1 MASTGTS
8 LRTTLLFD
16 VAVLAP
22 SEAIIMDPR
31 SALAPAAHPRAHT
44 TARTFRV
51 LVTDGIDQEGIDL
64 LRAESRLEVDVS
76 PTLPAAELLERIGGY
91 DAVVVRSATK
101 ISEEVIKRGI
111 LLKVIGRA
119 GVGIDNIALKAA
131 TSLGVAVI
139 NSPAGNTVAV
149 AELFFAS
156 VLSLLRN
163 LGAADAS
170 MKAGKWDRNKLV
182 GRELN
187 GRTLGIV
194 GVGPIGGE
202 VAQRARAFGM
212 RVMAFD
218 PYVTD
223 ARLHALQIQR
233 AVSLEVLLASAD
245 ILTVHTPLTEETR
258 GLIGRAALAQL
269 APTALVVNLAR
280 GGIVDQEALVEAL
293 EQGRIAGAVL
303 DVYEVEPLP
312 ADHPLRRAPNVIL
325 TPHLGAST
333 VEAQRNVAVDACAA
347 VRDALLHQELG
358 RSINVAHL
366 DGMGWAEL
374 QPALLLARRLAAVG
388 RALLADKGVKLVG
401 RLTVRIGQEFTG
413 GRDAFLAAAALGALE
428 GVVESERL
436 NLINA
441 RALASKRGLE
451 VAVGDLSEVEHP
463 AAIEVTVGSEL
474 ESVTVAGMAPART
487 TPHLTRIEGFRVDI
501 GPRQTLIILTNHDVP
516 GVIGRVGTLLGAA
529 GVNIAEY
536 HQARLRQ
543 GGEALAAISVDD
555 PVGQELRRKLLELPD
570 VRAATIVSFLGA

>member
-1 MASTGTS
+1 
-8 LRTTLLFD
+8 
-16 VAVLAP
+16 
-22 SEAIIMDPR
+22 MDHR
-31 SALAPAAHPRAHT
+31 SAVAPATESP
-44 TARTFRV
+44 ARGAALTFRV

-64 LRAESRLEVDVS
+64 LSAEPRLQVDVS
-76 PTLPAAELLERIGGY
+76 PTLPPAELLTRIADY
-91 DAVVVRSATK
+91 DAVIVRSATK
-101 ISEEVIKRGI
+101 VNEEVIRRGTN
-111 LLKVIGRA
+111 LKVIGRA

-131 TSLGVAVI
+131 TTLGVAVI

-156 VLSLLRN
+156 VLSLFRHLA
-163 LGAADAS
+163 AADAS
-170 MKAGKWDRNKLV
+170 MKGGKWERNKLV
-182 GRELN
+182 GRELH

-223 ARLHALQIQR
+223 ARLQALQVQR
-233 AVSLEVLLASAD
+233 AVSLEVLLASTD
-245 ILTVHTPLTEETR
+245 VLTVHTPLTEETR
-258 GLIGRAALAQL
+258 GLIGREALARL
-269 APTALVVNLAR
+269 APTAVVANLAR

-293 EQGRIAGAVL
+293 EQGRIGGAVL
-303 DVYEVEPLP
+303 DVYDVEPLP
-312 ADHPLRRAPNVIL
+312 ADHPLRKAKNVIL

-347 VRDALLHQELG
+347 VRDTLLRQEYG
-358 RSINVAHL
+358 RSINVASL
-366 DGMGWAEL
+366 DGIGWAEL
-374 QPALLLARRLAAVG
+374 QPALQLARRLATLG

-401 RLTVRIGQEFTG
+401 RLTVRVGQDLSG
-413 GRDAFLAAAALGALE
+413 GRDAFVSAAALGALE

-441 RALASKRGLE
+441 RAVAATRGLE
-451 VAVGDLSEVEHP
+451 VAVGDLSEAEHP
-463 AAIEVTVGSEL
+463 AAIEVTVGSGL

-501 GPRQTLIILTNHDVP
+501 APRQTLIILTNADVP
-516 GVIGRVGTLLGAA
+516 GVIGRVGTLLGAS
-529 GVNIAEY
+529 GVNIGEY

-543 GGEALAAISVDD
+543 GGEALAAIPVDD
-555 PVGQELRRKLLELPD
+555 PVGQDIRRKLLELAD
-570 VRAATIVSFLGA
+570 IRSATIVSFQGP

>member
-1 MASTGTS
+1 
-8 LRTTLLFD
+8 
-16 VAVLAP
+16 
-22 SEAIIMDPR
+22 MDHR
-31 SALAPAAHPRAHT
+31 SAVAPAAQPPVRGA
-44 TARTFRV
+44 ARSFRV

-64 LRAESRLEVDVS
+64 LSAEPRLQVDVS
-76 PTLPAAELLERIGGY
+76 PTLPPAELLGRIADY
-91 DAVVVRSATK
+91 DAVIVRSATK
-101 ISEEVIKRGI
+101 VTEEVIRRGTN
-111 LLKVIGRA
+111 LKVIGRA

-131 TSLGVAVI
+131 TTLGVAVI

-156 VLSLLRN
+156 VLSLFRHLA
-163 LGAADAS
+163 AADAS
-170 MKAGKWDRNKLV
+170 MKGGKWERNKLV
-182 GRELN
+182 GRELH

-223 ARLHALQIQR
+223 TRLQALQVQR
-233 AVSLEVLLASAD
+233 AVSLEALLASAD
-245 ILTVHTPLTEETR
+245 VLTVHTPLTEETR
-258 GLIGRAALAQL
+258 GLIGRAALAL
-269 APTALVVNLAR
+269 LPPTAVVANLAR
-280 GGIVDQEALVEAL
+280 GGIIDQDALVEAL
-293 EQGRIAGAVL
+293 EQGRIGGAVL
-303 DVYEVEPLP
+303 DVYDVEPLP
-312 ADHPLRRAPNVIL
+312 ADHPLRKARNVIL

-347 VRDALLHQELG
+347 VRDALLRQEFG
-358 RSINVAHL
+358 RSINVASL
-366 DGMGWAEL
+366 DGIGWAEL
-374 QPALLLARRLAAVG
+374 QPALLLARRLATLA

-401 RLTVRIGQEFTG
+401 RLTVRVGQDLGG

-436 NLINA
+436 NLVNA
-441 RALASKRGLE
+441 RAVAAARGLE
-451 VAVGDLSEVEHP
+451 VAIGDLSEAEHP

-501 GPRQTLIILTNHDVP
+501 APRQTLIILTNHDVP
-516 GVIGRVGTLLGAA
+516 GVIGRVGSLLGAA

-555 PVGQELRRKLLELPD
+555 PVGQEIRRRLLELPD
-570 VRAATIVSFLGA
+570 VRSATIVSFLGT

>member
-1 MASTGTS
+1 
-8 LRTTLLFD
+8 
-16 VAVLAP
+16 
-22 SEAIIMDPR
+22 MDHR
-31 SALAPAAHPRAHT
+31 SAVAPATQPPARGA
-44 TARTFRV
+44 ARTFRV

-64 LRAESRLEVDVS
+64 LSAEPRLQVDVA
-76 PTLPAAELLERIGGY
+76 PTLPPADLLARIADY
-91 DAVVVRSATK
+91 DAVIVRSATK
-101 ISEEVIKRGI
+101 VNEEVIRRGTN
-111 LLKVIGRA
+111 LKVIGRA

-131 TSLGVAVI
+131 TTLGVAVI

-156 VLSLLRN
+156 VLSLFRHIA
-163 LGAADAS
+163 AADLS
-170 MKAGKWDRNKLV
+170 MKGGKWERNKLV
-182 GRELN
+182 GRELH

-223 ARLHALQIQR
+223 ARLQALQVQR
-233 AVSLEVLLASAD
+233 AVSLDVLLASTD
-245 ILTVHTPLTEETR
+245 VLTVHTPLTEETR
-258 GLIGRAALAQL
+258 GLIGKEALARL
-269 APTALVVNLAR
+269 APTAVVANLAR
-280 GGIVDQEALVEAL
+280 GGIVDQDALIEAL
-293 EQGRIAGAVL
+293 EQGRIGGAVL
-303 DVYEVEPLP
+303 DVYDVEPLP
-312 ADHPLRRAPNVIL
+312 ADHPLRKAKNVIL

-347 VRDALLHQELG
+347 VRDTLLRQEYG
-358 RSINVAHL
+358 RSINVASL
-366 DGMGWAEL
+366 DGIGWAEL
-374 QPALLLARRLAAVG
+374 QPALQLARKLATLG

-401 RLTVRIGQEFTG
+401 RLTVRVGQDLSG
-413 GRDAFLAAAALGALE
+413 GRDAFVSAAALGALE

-441 RALASKRGLE
+441 RAVAATRGLE
-451 VAVGDLSEVEHP
+451 VAVGDLSEAEHP
-463 AAIEVTVGSEL
+463 AAIEVTVGSGL

-501 GPRQTLIILTNHDVP
+501 APRQTLIILSNDDVP
-516 GVIGRVGTLLGAA
+516 GVIGRVGTLLGTA

-555 PVGQELRRKLLELPD
+555 PVGQDIRRRLLELAD
-570 VRAATIVSFLGA
+570 VRSATIVSFQGP

>member
-1 MASTGTS
+1 
-8 LRTTLLFD
+8 
-16 VAVLAP
+16 
-22 SEAIIMDPR
+22 MDHR
-31 SALAPAAHPRAHT
+31 SAVAPAAQPPVRGA
-44 TARTFRV
+44 ARSFRV

-64 LRAESRLEVDVS
+64 LSAEPRLQVDVS
-76 PTLPAAELLERIGGY
+76 PTLPPAELLGRIADY
-91 DAVVVRSATK
+91 DAVIVRSATK
-101 ISEEVIKRGI
+101 VTEEVIRRGTN
-111 LLKVIGRA
+111 LKVIGRA

-131 TSLGVAVI
+131 TMLGVAVI

-156 VLSLLRN
+156 VLSLFRHLA
-163 LGAADAS
+163 AADAS
-170 MKAGKWDRNKLV
+170 MKGGKWERNKLV
-182 GRELN
+182 GRELH

-223 ARLHALQIQR
+223 TRLQALQVQR
-233 AVSLEVLLASAD
+233 AVSLEALLASAD
-245 ILTVHTPLTEETR
+245 VLTVHTPLTEETR
-258 GLIGRAALAQL
+258 GLIGRAALAL
-269 APTALVVNLAR
+269 LPPTAVVANLAR
-280 GGIVDQEALVEAL
+280 GGIIDQDALVEAL
-293 EQGRIAGAVL
+293 EQGRIGGAVL
-303 DVYEVEPLP
+303 DVYDVEPLP
-312 ADHPLRRAPNVIL
+312 ADHPLRKARNVIL

-347 VRDALLHQELG
+347 VRDALLRQEFG
-358 RSINVAHL
+358 RSINVASL
-366 DGMGWAEL
+366 DGIGWAEL
-374 QPALLLARRLAAVG
+374 QPALLLARRLATLA

-401 RLTVRIGQEFTG
+401 RLTVRVGQDLGG

-436 NLINA
+436 NLVNA
-441 RALASKRGLE
+441 RAVAAARGLE
-451 VAVGDLSEVEHP
+451 VAIGDLSEAEHP

-501 GPRQTLIILTNHDVP
+501 APRQTLIILTNHDVP
-516 GVIGRVGTLLGAA
+516 GVIGRVGSLLGAA

-555 PVGQELRRKLLELPD
+555 PVGQEIRRRLLELPD
-570 VRAATIVSFLGA
+570 VRSATIVSFLGT

>member
-1 MASTGTS
+1 
-8 LRTTLLFD
+8 
-16 VAVLAP
+16 
-22 SEAIIMDPR
+22 MDHR
-31 SALAPAAHPRAHT
+31 SAVAPAAQPPVRGA
-44 TARTFRV
+44 ARSFRV

-64 LRAESRLEVDVS
+64 LSAEPRLQVDVS
-76 PTLPAAELLERIGGY
+76 PTLPPAELLGRIADY
-91 DAVVVRSATK
+91 DAVIVRSATK
-101 ISEEVIKRGI
+101 VTEEVIRRGTN
-111 LLKVIGRA
+111 LKVIGRA

-131 TSLGVAVI
+131 TTLGVAVI

-156 VLSLLRN
+156 VLSLFRHLA
-163 LGAADAS
+163 AADAS
-170 MKAGKWDRNKLV
+170 MKGGKWERNKLV
-182 GRELN
+182 GRELH

-223 ARLHALQIQR
+223 TRLQALQVQR
-233 AVSLEVLLASAD
+233 AVSLEALLASAD
-245 ILTVHTPLTEETR
+245 VLTVHTPLTEETR
-258 GLIGRAALAQL
+258 GLIGRAALAL
-269 APTALVVNLAR
+269 LPPTAVVANLAR
-280 GGIVDQEALVEAL
+280 GGIIDQDALVEAL
-293 EQGRIAGAVL
+293 EQGRIGGAVL
-303 DVYEVEPLP
+303 DVYDVEPLP
-312 ADHPLRRAPNVIL
+312 ADHPLRKARNVIL

-347 VRDALLHQELG
+347 VRDALLRQEFG
-358 RSINVAHL
+358 RSINVASL
-366 DGMGWAEL
+366 DGIGWAEL
-374 QPALLLARRLAAVG
+374 QPALLLARRLATLA

-401 RLTVRIGQEFTG
+401 RLTVRVGQDLGG

-436 NLINA
+436 NLVNA
-441 RALASKRGLE
+441 RAVAAARGLE
-451 VAVGDLSEVEHP
+451 VAIGDLSEAEHP

-501 GPRQTLIILTNHDVP
+501 APRQTLIILTNHDVP

-555 PVGQELRRKLLELPD
+555 PVGQEIRRRLLELPD
-570 VRAATIVSFLGA
+570 VRSATIVSFLGT

>member
-1 MASTGTS
+1 
-8 LRTTLLFD
+8 
-16 VAVLAP
+16 
-22 SEAIIMDPR
+22 MDHR
-31 SALAPAAHPRAHT
+31 SAVAPAAQPPVRGA
-44 TARTFRV
+44 ARSFRV

-64 LRAESRLEVDVS
+64 LSAEPRLQVDVS
-76 PTLPAAELLERIGGY
+76 PTLPPAELLGRIADY
-91 DAVVVRSATK
+91 DAVIVRSATK
-101 ISEEVIKRGI
+101 VTEEVIRRGTN
-111 LLKVIGRA
+111 LKVIGRA

-131 TSLGVAVI
+131 TTLGVAVI

-156 VLSLLRN
+156 VLSLFRHLA
-163 LGAADAS
+163 AADAS
-170 MKAGKWDRNKLV
+170 MKGGKWERNKLV
-182 GRELN
+182 GRELH

-223 ARLHALQIQR
+223 TRLQALQVQR
-233 AVSLEVLLASAD
+233 AVSLEALLASAD
-245 ILTVHTPLTEETR
+245 VLTVHTPLTEETR
-258 GLIGRAALAQL
+258 GLIGRAALAL
-269 APTALVVNLAR
+269 LPPTAVVANLAR
-280 GGIVDQEALVEAL
+280 GGIIDQDALVEAL
-293 EQGRIAGAVL
+293 EQGRIGGAVL
-303 DVYEVEPLP
+303 DVYDVEPLP
-312 ADHPLRRAPNVIL
+312 ADHPLRKARNVIL

-347 VRDALLHQELG
+347 VRDALLRQEFG
-358 RSINVAHL
+358 RSINVASL
-366 DGMGWAEL
+366 DGIGWAEL
-374 QPALLLARRLAAVG
+374 QPALLLARRLATLA

-401 RLTVRIGQEFTG
+401 RLTVRVGQDLGG

-436 NLINA
+436 NLVNA
-441 RALASKRGLE
+441 RAVAAARGLE
-451 VAVGDLSEVEHP
+451 VAIGDLSEAEHP
-463 AAIEVTVGSEL
+463 AAIEVTVGSQL

-501 GPRQTLIILTNHDVP
+501 APRQTLIILTNHDVP
-516 GVIGRVGTLLGAA
+516 GVIGRVGSLLGAA

-555 PVGQELRRKLLELPD
+555 PVGQEIRRRLLELPD
-570 VRAATIVSFLGA
+570 VRSATIVSFLGT

>member
-1 MASTGTS
+1 MDH
-8 LRTTLLFD
+8 RP
-16 VAVLAP
+16 AV
-22 SEAIIMDPR
+22 
-31 SALAPAAHPRAHT
+31 APAAHAP
-44 TARTFRV
+44 ARDPARSFRV
-51 LVTDGIDQEGIDL
+51 LVTDGIDREGIDL
-64 LRAESRLEVDVS
+64 LSAEPRLQVDVV
-76 PTLPAAELLERIGGY
+76 PTLPPADLLGRIADY
-91 DAVVVRSATK
+91 DAVIVRSATK
-101 ISEEVIKRGI
+101 ITEEVIHRGTN
-111 LLKVIGRA
+111 LRVIGRA

-131 TSLGVAVI
+131 TTLGVAVI

-156 VLSLLRN
+156 VLSFFRHLA
-163 LGAADAS
+163 AADAS
-170 MKAGKWDRNKLV
+170 MKGGKWERSKLV
-182 GRELN
+182 GRELH

-202 VAQRARAFGM
+202 VALRARAFGM

-223 ARLHALQIQR
+223 TRLQALQVQR
-233 AVSLEVLLASAD
+233 AVTLEALLASAD
-245 ILTVHTPLTEETR
+245 VLTVHTPLTAETR
-258 GLIGRAALAQL
+258 GLIGREALARL

-303 DVYEVEPLP
+303 DVYEAEPLP
-312 ADHPLRRAPNVIL
+312 PDHPLRRAPNVIL

-358 RSINVAHL
+358 RSINVVSL
-366 DGMGWAEL
+366 DGVGWAEL
-374 QPALLLARRLAAVG
+374 QPALLLARRLAALA

-401 RLTVRIGQEFTG
+401 RLTVRIGQDLTG

-428 GVVESERL
+428 GVVESDRL

-441 RALASKRGLE
+441 RALAAKRGLE

-474 ESVTVAGMAPART
+474 ESVTVAGMAPPRT
-487 TPHLTRIEGFRVDI
+487 PPHLTRIEGFRVDI
-501 GPRQTLIILTNHDVP
+501 APRQTLIVLTNQDVP

-536 HQARLRQ
+536 HQARLRP
-543 GGEALAAISVDD
+543 GGEALAAVSVDD
-555 PVGQELRRKLLELPD
+555 PVSQDLRRRLLELPD
-570 VRAATIVSFLGA
+570 VRSATIVSFVGT